1 MSEFHSYQCN
11 QLYCLSLF
19 SLKMQIMTF
28 QCMIIILSKK
38 KSVLFA
44 LRRFKQLLHRNNKHS
59 QRNLLRNCSQL
70 QNLSLFYSRKDDEP
84 LYILLG
90 RTVKFSVSRYGK
102 RRKKKTTQNPKPK
115 LNKKKYLATKGKIG
129 KKLINIL

>member
-102 RRKKKTTQNPKPK
+102 RRKKNKPK
-115 LNKKKYLATKGKIG
+115 IQNQNSIKKNTWQQKAK
-129 KKLINIL
+129 